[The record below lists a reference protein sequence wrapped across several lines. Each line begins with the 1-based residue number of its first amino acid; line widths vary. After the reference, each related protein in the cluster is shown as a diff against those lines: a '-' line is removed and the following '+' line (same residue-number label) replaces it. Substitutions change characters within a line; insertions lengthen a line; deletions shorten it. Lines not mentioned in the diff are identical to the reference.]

1 MSHVNMETSGPN
13 SRRIV
18 LKAAL
23 AAFCGAG
30 LWLMDNMARRAGAI
44 PENAETTIAVPLPAA
59 NEIRFYPRAI
69 VVAGAKGLAV
79 FSSLCPHLG
88 CRINR
93 TVGAEIVC
101 PCHGSRFNAQGEL
114 LHGPARHGL
123 RPLPFAVDH
132 GNAVVRIT
140 LENDERA

>member
-1 MSHVNMETSGPN
+1 MSHVTMETSGPN

-30 LWLMDNMARRAGAI
+30 LWLMDRLATRAGVI
-44 PENAETTIAVPLPAA
+44 PENAESFVTVPIPAA
-59 NEIRFYPRAI
+59 NEIRFYQRAI

-79 FSSLCPHLG
+79 FSSVCPHLG

-93 TVGAEIVC
+93 TAGGEIVC

-114 LHGPARHGL
+114 LRGPARHGL

-132 GNAVVRIT
+132 ANAVVRIT
-140 LENDERA
+140 LKNDEPA